1 MVLMLYVL
9 ALSFSSN
16 SHWMNQMIRP
26 KAKPLDNVYTMHT
39 PRWLLHDTVK
49 AVFKI
54 GHWWEHC
61 QTNKQ
66 KKTTIIVSLQ
76 SPPTVLGLVSQ
87 SVPVLVR
94 TPLCSLAMWKRTVEH
109 RSSFLPKARQHAPI
123 SFSPVVH
130 LSSVSAAARGWDRLL
145 GLHILFMWRLWASE
159 W

>member
-1 MVLMLYVL
+1 MCTLCTHPCD
-9 ALSFSSN
+9 FSMTLLKQCSK
-16 SHWMNQMIRP
+16 SDTDESI
-26 KAKPLDNVYTMHT
+26 AK
-39 PRWLLHDTVK
+39 
-49 AVFKI
+49 
-54 GHWWEHC
+54 

-66 KKTTIIVSLQ
+66 KTTIIVSLQ

-145 GLHILFMWRLWASE
+145 GLHILFMWRL
-159 W
+159 